1 MGSGA
6 DHDQFK
12 KLLAE
17 QQELLRT
24 EFQTNFS
31 NIQSTLTDVTTALT
45 GVMNRLTRLEQAK
58 SVAVSGNADES
69 ANDSQLDGIDPPAV
83 TDDATRTM
91 AASSV
96 RKTPGDRAILG
107 GPGILQNPGLAS
119 RGTNFLPAHPPG
131 DRRQYSRRDQ
141 EDVTE
146 GVSGGIPKF
155 FKLDFPTYDGK
166 DDPLPWLNRC
176 EMFFRVQQTE
186 ERHKVWLASF
196 NMDGDTHHWYAHLE
210 RVRGEPPWPVFRQ
223 LCNARFGP
231 PIRSN
236 PLGELRL
243 LRQTGFVN
251 DYQCRFLALLS
262 RADPLTETQERQL
275 FTSGLA
281 DEIRIDVEL
290 QDPMDLEHAMS
301 LARAYEKKAT
311 RYGRGANTRIPPRSI
326 PLSASGATPI
336 PSTGDGAHLQ
346 RPIKRLTPSEMAER
360 RRLGLCFNC
369 DDKFTRGHRCAHL
382 FYVELDD
389 TTMDDGINEDHEE
402 PADEPHISL
411 YAVAGVQS
419 AGTVRLRVTLA
430 GQALLALVDSGS
442 SHNFIRDKV
451 AVCLGLHLHTVRTG
465 LCVTVANGDQLR
477 ATGVC
482 RSLSIGVGQEVFKLD
497 CFAVAE

>member
-69 ANDSQLDGIDPPAV
+69 ANDSRLDGIDPPAI

-96 RKTPGDRAILG
+96 RKTPSDRAILG
-107 GPGILQNPGLAS
+107 SPGILQNLGLAS
-119 RGTNFLPAHPPG
+119 RGTNFLPAHLPG
-131 DRRQYSRRDQ
+131 DQRQYARRDQ
-141 EDVTE
+141 DDVTE

-176 EMFFRVQQTE
+176 EMFFRGQQTE

-196 NMDGDTHHWYAHLE
+196 NMDGDAHHWYAHLE

-236 PLGELRL
+236 PLGEL
-243 LRQTGFVN
+243 
-251 DYQCRFLALLS
+251 
-262 RADPLTETQERQL
+262 
-275 FTSGLA
+275 
-281 DEIRIDVEL
+281 
-290 QDPMDLEHAMS
+290 
-301 LARAYEKKAT
+301 
-311 RYGRGANTRIPPRSI
+311 
-326 PLSASGATPI
+326 
-336 PSTGDGAHLQ
+336 
-346 RPIKRLTPSEMAER
+346 
-360 RRLGLCFNC
+360 
-369 DDKFTRGHRCAHL
+369 
-382 FYVELDD
+382 
-389 TTMDDGINEDHEE
+389 
-402 PADEPHISL
+402 
-411 YAVAGVQS
+411 
-419 AGTVRLRVTLA
+419 
-430 GQALLALVDSGS
+430 
-442 SHNFIRDKV
+442 
-451 AVCLGLHLHTVRTG
+451 
-465 LCVTVANGDQLR
+465 
-477 ATGVC
+477 
-482 RSLSIGVGQEVFKLD
+482 
-497 CFAVAE
+497 